1 MGGKSKGKG
10 EKGGKGKKGE
20 EDEDERLQLALGEL
34 VDEPDPKCPWCQGEY
49 SQDSNFCGSCG
60 KPRKALTCYNC
71 ESQYLKGAKFCRSCG
86 MPRPFVPELPRDPRP
101 PSTGAPSAGVE
112 APSHAPHDW
121 VFEDELVQELVPEEP
136 EVNLDSM
143 EDDSW
148 PMRDMCRSVQ
158 LALDGPYLPLVKI
171 LRAKLAHMRGLV
183 AFAANEKQRWRTER
197 RELKE
202 RSKELKV
209 QVEAEKDKALQRVT
223 RQANHSL
230 AVTLSTGG
238 PRANRGRA
246 SMRIGAEG
254 LELMEATEQEHNPID
269 MAANMILKSRVGSL
283 MVTIAHSIIPLQS
296 DVQRITSEFGSG
308 CGTFFRFYS
317 YLLLLALFAAVSF
330 LPLFFSPLSDTSNG
344 SVRIC
349 GYLPCSL
356 FLGSFYLSA
365 GEPEEQWLS
374 AVDLRLHSNG
384 SLVTETDL
392 GPEAFNSMFTACPM
406 VRLVRDCRVAAV
418 FAGFLENSSW
428 PTSAYEVFTASWKD
442 MPGTQNQDWV
452 LYSRFADVIQAEEPW
467 PACGDSSQAQ
477 GFPGVCLPE
486 GSQLTGR
493 WFGFADSFNGSLPSY
508 GLQLQVFNASRCFA
522 SSASEIRNM
531 VGGIKASS
539 GTSAKDLNIALWFVF
554 GNVVSIVFAVF
565 FFLVWW
571 QTTEAKYNFEQFSE
585 NLEPMRW
592 SSLVFGLWN
601 FRVSSE
607 SDRLLWRQSV
617 ADQLRL
623 LQAEEKDQ
631 ESVKSRTTI
640 DQNML
645 LFKRCSGFCVNIAII
660 VGLWFLIWFCSQDRQ
675 LLVESLG
682 NSFESIGARGLGEWL
697 GASLAPLVVTGAGVV
712 LPPAVELL
720 TQLEA
725 WPRSWQALLNITRFF
740 LGQILTAGL
749 YMAISMEL
757 LFDWPLWTG
766 GDLVLQP
773 LVEPCGQYRC
783 KADQAGAEILALVVT
798 EFVMMMIKPFVKLG
812 LAATLHWGKAR
823 LGMKGAFMWPEF
835 QIQDDAVN
843 VVYFS
848 ALLWMSLSTVPY
860 MALIGPLLMYIHFKW
875 LKFSLQYLTRRPFVT
890 ETTSLLVTLQRIT
903 CFNFVMLGFLIMAQ
917 IIIIIPYEPTCGPVN
932 GFQAAGQMIWQLD
945 LPLKDLWSV
954 FYDWTLQNR
963 GSIVVVMLMAML
975 VLRMLHQVSLRTN
988 RTVVEQ
994 MSGVANRQVAS
1005 LSRELWRLERRND
1018 LLKRR
1023 LEWLEGK
1030 ATDENE

>member
-1 MGGKSKGKG
+1 MNLHKRLEFFGVPAARVGTTLTPKEIVEQKIFQDVKERWGA
-10 EKGGKGKKGE
+10 
-20 EDEDERLQLALGEL
+20 DEDE
-34 VDEPDPKCPWCQGEY
+34 V
-49 SQDSNFCGSCG
+49 
-60 KPRKALTCYNC
+60 
-71 ESQYLKGAKFCRSCG
+71 
-86 MPRPFVPELPRDPRP
+86 
-101 PSTGAPSAGVE
+101 
-112 APSHAPHDW
+112 
-121 VFEDELVQELVPEEP
+121 VF
-136 EVNLDSM
+136 M
-143 EDDSW
+143 EDASQVPDYTGMERSKDLQKSQFTV
-148 PMRDMCRSVQ
+148 MRRMVMISKVAVLTLASSGNQGLSVQ

-197 RELKE
+197 RELKDGP
-202 RSKELKV
+202 KELKV

-238 PRANRGRA
+238 DVGMEISP
-246 SMRIGAEG
+246 EG
-254 LELMEATEQEHNPID
+254 G
-269 MAANMILKSRVGSL
+269 VGVCLCLSQG
-283 MVTIAHSIIPLQS
+283 IS
-296 DVQRITSEFGSG
+296 SG
-308 CGTFFRFYS
+308 
-317 YLLLLALFAAVSF
+317 
-330 LPLFFSPLSDTSNG
+330 
-344 SVRIC
+344 
-349 GYLPCSL
+349 
-356 FLGSFYLSA
+356 
-365 GEPEEQWLS
+365 
-374 AVDLRLHSNG
+374 
-384 SLVTETDL
+384 
-392 GPEAFNSMFTACPM
+392 
-406 VRLVRDCRVAAV
+406 LVRDCRVAAV

-565 FFLVWW
+565 FFL
-571 QTTEAKYNFEQFSE
+571 AKYNFEQFSE

-660 VGLWFLIWFCSQDRQ
+660 
-675 LLVESLG
+675 ESLG

-798 EFVMMMIKPFVKLG
+798 EFVMMMIKPFVK
-812 LAATLHWGKAR
+812 AR
-823 LGMKGAFMWPEF
+823 
-835 QIQDDAVN
+835 
-843 VVYFS
+843 
-848 ALLWMSLSTVPY
+848 
-860 MALIGPLLMYIHFKW
+860 
-875 LKFSLQYLTRRPFVT
+875 
-890 ETTSLLVTLQRIT
+890 
-903 CFNFVMLGFLIMAQ
+903 
-917 IIIIIPYEPTCGPVN
+917 GPVN
-932 GFQAAGQMIWQLD
+932 F
-945 LPLKDLWSV
+945 LKV
-954 FYDWTLQNR
+954 FW
-963 GSIVVVMLMAML
+963 
-975 VLRMLHQVSLRTN
+975 
-988 RTVVEQ
+988 
-994 MSGVANRQVAS
+994 
-1005 LSRELWRLERRND
+1005 
-1018 LLKRR
+1018 
-1023 LEWLEGK
+1023 
-1030 ATDENE
+1030 